1 MKDLQ
6 TETIELSSES
16 SIQKAIK
23 LAAEMIDEGEI
34 IAFPTDTLYGLGCNV
49 FNESAIR
56 NLFEIKNRSF
66 TNPINVLI
74 GSIEQLSYVAENI
87 PIIAH
92 KVIKEFWPGDL
103 TIILHKRS
111 MVPNILT
118 NGKGTIGVRLPN
130 NDVTLRL
137 ICEIDKPLAT
147 TSANISERPSITNAD
162 QILENFKDKIPLILD
177 GGESKI
183 GEESTIISLVTEP
196 PSVIRLGSLS
206 IEKLKRIIHN
216 LEV

>member
-23 LAAEMIDEGEI
+23 LATEMIDEGEI

-66 TNPINVLI
+66 TKPINVLI

-87 PIIAH
+87 PIIVH
-92 KVIKEFWPGDL
+92 EVIREFWPGDL
-103 TIILHKRS
+103 TLILHKRGEIPS
-111 MVPNILT
+111 ILT
-118 NGKGTIGVRLPN
+118 NGMSTIGVRMPN

-137 ICEIDKPLAT
+137 IREIDKPLAT
-147 TSANISERPSITNAD
+147 TSANISGRPSITNAN
-162 QILENFKDKIPLILD
+162 QILENFEDKIPLILD
-177 GGESKI
+177 GGVSEI
-183 GEESTIISLVTEP
+183 GEESTIVSLVTEP
-196 PSVIRLGSLS
+196 PSVIRVGSLP
-206 IEKLKRIIHN
+206 IEKLKRIINN